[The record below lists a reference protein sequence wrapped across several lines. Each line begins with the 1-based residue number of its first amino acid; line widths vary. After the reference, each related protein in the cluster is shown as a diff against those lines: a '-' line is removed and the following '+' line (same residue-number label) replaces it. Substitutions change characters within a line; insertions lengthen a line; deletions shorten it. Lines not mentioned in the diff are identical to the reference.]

1 MTLAASELER
11 ALDRAGLGQQSSNAG
26 KELLRG
32 ATATGGDGRGL
43 GGTRPPGKEALGW
56 GHTGTLGRH
65 QGPWEGAEVLGMAL
79 GPSRKYWDPQDF
91 TTALLK
97 PP

>member
-11 ALDRAGLGQQSSNAG
+11 ALDRAGLGQQSSNVG

-32 ATATGGDGRGL
+32 ATATGGDERGL
-43 GGTRPPGKEALGW
+43 EGTRPLGKEALGW

-65 QGPWEGAEVLGMAL
+65 QGP
-79 GPSRKYWDPQDF
+79 
-91 TTALLK
+91 
-97 PP
+97 